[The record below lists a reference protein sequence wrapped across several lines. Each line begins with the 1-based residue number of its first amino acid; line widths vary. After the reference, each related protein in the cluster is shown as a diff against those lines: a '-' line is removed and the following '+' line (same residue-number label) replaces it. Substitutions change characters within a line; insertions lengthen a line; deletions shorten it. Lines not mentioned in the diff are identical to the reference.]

1 MANPA
6 DPAGWPGNLV
16 DPLKPDQKLG
26 CDPLIIFYFY
36 QNDIVL
42 IYKKN
47 WGWPDRNPWHRP
59 WGGSTTEPSLKT
71 LITML

>member
-16 DPLKPDQKLG
+16 DPLKPDQKPG

-42 IYKKN
+42 IYKKIEVDPIETRDT
-47 WGWPDRNPWHRP
+47 GLRAGRP
-59 WGGSTTEPSLKT
+59 LSQV
-71 LITML
+71 